1 VVMASPTLGP
11 YPVSRPR
18 PEPFSVI
25 RFSSVLFCSLLT
37 FVRLVPRRSRK
48 SPSRRSKPMRDS
60 AAASRHGMCI
70 CACYAGPN
78 ISRSRAQST
87 HRPRRP
93 HSATADGAARPRAS
107 LQWGLFLIEHRS
119 SHFLFSGQRS
129 RANAER
135 ADLCTPAERF
145 RPLRCWCSSAPGRA
159 GSADVKPSDRLT
171 PSPWVGERSDG
182 RGAGS
187 VRGTSRAAYRL
198 RSTHYEEAEDAEPG
212 AGWVYRLPAWQIL
225 LPFLRPQRRA
235 CPAMLAAHN
244 SHDVGMN

>member
-1 VVMASPTLGP
+1 MQARTSLVPEPRVPTVPGDRIVRRRTAQLGP
-11 YPVSRPR
+11 V
-18 PEPFSVI
+18 
-25 RFSSVLFCSLLT
+25 
-37 FVRLVPRRSRK
+37 
-48 SPSRRSKPMRDS
+48 
-60 AAASRHGMCI
+60 
-70 CACYAGPN
+70 
-78 ISRSRAQST
+78 
-87 HRPRRP
+87 
-93 HSATADGAARPRAS
+93 AS

-129 RANAER
+129 RVNAER

-187 VRGTSRAAYRL
+187 VRQGRRTAFDPPITRTRRTLSTVAA
-198 RSTHYEEAEDAEPG
+198 G
-212 AGWVYRLPAWQIL
+212 CAGCRAWQIS